1 MKLLKFDD
9 KLPIYIQIMN
19 FLKKRM
25 VAGEIKGADK
35 LPSVRDLS
43 SKLKVNPNTVQ
54 RSYQELEREGLV
66 YTQRGMGTFVIDD
79 ESIIK
84 DLRRDMA
91 KEIVEKFLANMR
103 ELGFDRK
110 EIVEVVLNEVE
121 KEEDE

>member
-1 MKLLKFDD
+1 
-9 KLPIYIQIMN
+9 MN
-19 FLKKRM
+19 YLKKRI

-66 YTQRGMGTFVIDD
+66 FTQRGMGTFVIDD
-79 ESIIK
+79 ESIIE
-84 DLRRDMA
+84 DLRKDMA
-91 KEIVEKFLANMR
+91 EEIVEKFLANMR

>member
-19 FLKKRM
+19 YLKKRI

-66 YTQRGMGTFVIDD
+66 FTQRGMGTFVIDD
-79 ESIIK
+79 ESIIE
-84 DLRRDMA
+84 DLRKDMA
-91 KEIVEKFLANMR
+91 EEIVEKFLANMR

>member
-1 MKLLKFDD
+1 MKFDD